1 MGRRCS
7 STRVPTRMLQVRPS
21 CDDVCAAPH
30 VRLAVASHLAMYNFT
45 LKTEPP
51 SRFDPRRAEPI
62 PEKLDLRSLREHDAK
77 AWQEG
82 VVYARAQNLA
92 RTVRVVATHFQ

>member
-1 MGRRCS
+1 
-7 STRVPTRMLQVRPS
+7 
-21 CDDVCAAPH
+21 
-30 VRLAVASHLAMYNFT
+30 MYNFT

-92 RTVRVVATHFQ
+92 RTVRVVATRFQ